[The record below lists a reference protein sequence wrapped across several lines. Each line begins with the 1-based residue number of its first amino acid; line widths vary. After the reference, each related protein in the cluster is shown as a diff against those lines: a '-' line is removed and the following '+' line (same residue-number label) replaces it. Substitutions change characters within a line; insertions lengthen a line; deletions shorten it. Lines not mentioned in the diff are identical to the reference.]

1 MKKTQ
6 QIIAYGLTR
15 EEILAAQRSLANTV
29 NCAPENIITTTD
41 PIIVIYSLRAD
52 EKAVVGV
59 KAHATDQSQWSRLMP
74 ICQYGIKVGDVFH
87 MSWGYDQTS
96 NDFFQVIALVGKTS
110 VRIREVSLNYT
121 SINQGDMYEDRIF
134 EIPQNG
140 QMAEY
145 KPRGI
150 FIKDQEKGDIKR
162 IFNDNGGVPY
172 FKVSHHYASLVRG
185 KTFKHYESWYG

>member
-6 QIIAYGLTR
+6 QTIAFGLTP
-15 EEILAAQRSLANTV
+15 EEAQAAQRSLTNTV
-29 NCAPENIITTTD
+29 NYAPENITVTTD
-41 PIIVIYSLRAD
+41 PTIIYSLRAD
-52 EKAVVGV
+52 EKSVVGV
-59 KAHATDQSQWSRLMP
+59 KTHATDQSQWPRLMP
-74 ICQYGIKVGDVFH
+74 ICRYGIKVGDVFH

-110 VRIREVSLNYT
+110 VRIREVTLNYT

-134 EIPQNG
+134 EIPQDG

-145 KPRGI
+145 KPRGL